1 MLAYRLLVHFF
12 RLALRVFFRRIEV
25 VGLEHVPLEGP
36 VVFCGNHPNSLLDPA
51 LITVS
56 CGRIVHFAASSLLF
70 RSRMLRPIL
79 RAMGAVPIHRRMDH
93 GGQKVDNAGAFDA
106 LFEVLAAGRCM
117 GIFPEGLSHD
127 QSQLQRLRSGAGRI
141 ALGLAERHPEVTVR
155 LVPCG
160 LHYSSRQRW
169 RSSALVQFG
178 PAIEVTAG
186 DLAAWGEDPHA
197 AAREVTDRVDQG
209 LRDLTVNAEDWDTI
223 RVLDGVRRLY
233 QPPRISLHDRVELA
247 RRFNRVYPEVQ
258 DLPAVVALRA
268 RVAEYLERLAELG
281 LDDRVIRRPLT
292 RAQLAWRA
300 ARQLLLALVWL
311 PLAIFG
317 APIHAPVLLALYLG
331 SERLSPRKD
340 AIATTK
346 LLVGLVLLVLLYL
359 VLIAVGWSLVGWGVG
374 AAVAVLLPLTG
385 YARLVVLGRFGSIDR
400 KVNALLGALLFAP
413 EVEEL
418 RTLRADLE
426 RDVIAAVERL
436 IPADMVPL
444 FPREAGEPEP

>member
-1 MLAYRLLVHFF
+1 MLHRGPPD
-12 RLALRVFFRRIEV
+12 
-25 VGLEHVPLEGP
+25 VG
-36 VVFCGNHPNSLLDPA
+36 A
-51 LITVS
+51 I
-56 CGRIVHFAASSLLF
+56 
-70 RSRMLRPIL
+70 
-79 RAMGAVPIHRRMDH
+79 
-93 GGQKVDNAGAFDA
+93 
-106 LFEVLAAGRCM
+106 
-117 GIFPEGLSHD
+117 
-127 QSQLQRLRSGAGRI
+127 SG
-141 ALGLAERHPEVTVR
+141 
-155 LVPCG
+155 
-160 LHYSSRQRW
+160 S
-169 RSSALVQFG
+169 
-178 PAIEVTAG
+178 
-186 DLAAWGEDPHA
+186 
-197 AAREVTDRVDQG
+197 
-209 LRDLTVNAEDWDTI
+209 
-223 RVLDGVRRLY
+223 
-233 QPPRISLHDRVELA
+233 SLHDRVELA

-258 DLPAVVALRA
+258 DLPAVAALRA

-292 RAQLAWRA
+292 RAQLAWRV

-436 IPADMVPL
+436 IPEDMVPL
-444 FPREAGEPEP
+444 FPREAGAPDP